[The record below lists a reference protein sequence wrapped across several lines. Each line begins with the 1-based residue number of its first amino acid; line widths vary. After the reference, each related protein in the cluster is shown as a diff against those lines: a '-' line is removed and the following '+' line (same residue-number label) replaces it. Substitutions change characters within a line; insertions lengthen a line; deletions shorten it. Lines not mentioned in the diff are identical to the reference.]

1 MLHALLKERGLP
13 PLTDKKNML
22 ALLSEEYG
30 KLPKLPDEITITNE
44 EYPVPYWTC
53 AHSLQLSHVVKK
65 RVTAR
70 FDEKEFSFPVYVS
83 IPNEGTNHPVLVGIA
98 TRREITD
105 NDYPTEIVARRGFA
119 IVSFCF
125 EDIIADDN
133 DFTSGVA
140 GCFYPDGVRGDRDA
154 GKLAIWAW
162 AASLALDCALK
173 LPTLDAERVTVFG
186 HGRLGRSALLAAARD
201 ERFAAVF
208 AACSGFGGAS
218 LHRGKTGEKI
228 VDAFPRTEK
237 LYAKSFAKY
246 AGREETLPF
255 DQHYLLASIAPR
267 RVYIAAAEDDTWGDP
282 LSASLAC
289 LAAKDAFPEGNI
301 GFHTRKGN
309 AVTSLSDF
317 LPALDFLSGV
327 DTPPPKRPSEL
338 LRERALPLLKTREEM
353 LDILQREEYGY
364 LPPSPEKISFSEM
377 PFPGRAPHLAGQA
390 VCKRVKIAMTLGG
403 RDFSFPVNVIMP
415 CAEGVYPFF
424 VAPTFEKAP
433 LNLYLPI
440 ADIIENGFAVLSFCY
455 EDVTK
460 DNSDFTD
467 GLAGVIYADKER
479 GESDPSKIALWAWA
493 CHRVLDYAETVD
505 KLDMKGACVCGH
517 SRLGKTALLAGAT
530 DPRFAFVHSNC
541 SGYGGAA
548 STGGVLGE
556 TNMPAVSRW
565 FAYSYAKYECART
578 VDFDQHYL
586 LALIAPRYLSVTS
599 AYEDTWANPESEF
612 LTALAA
618 TPAYEAC
625 GVKGLVT
632 ADVLPKPGD
641 DLSDGNIR
649 YAYRLGTHYFDRS
662 DWLGLMQFVKE
673 KRR

>member
-1 MLHALLKERGLP
+1 MHSGLLAERKIP
-13 PLTDKKNML
+13 PLKNRETML
-22 ALLSEEYG
+22 SHLSEEYG
-30 KLPKLPDEITITNE
+30 SLPKLPEQITVTDEA
-44 EYPVPYWTC
+44 YPIPLWTC

-65 RVTAR
+65 HVTAH
-70 FDEKEFSFPVYVS
+70 FGEKKFTLPVYVS
-83 IPNEGTNHPVLVGIA
+83 IPNEGENHPVLLGIA

-105 NDYPTEIVARRGFA
+105 DDYPTEIVARRGFA

-125 EDIIADDN
+125 EDVTADNN

-162 AASLALDCALK
+162 AASLALDCALT
-173 LPTLDAERVTVFG
+173 LPELDAKRVTVFG

-228 VDAFPRTEK
+228 ADAFPRTEK
-237 LYAKSFAKY
+237 LYAKSFEKY
-246 AGREETLPF
+246 VNREEALPF
-255 DQHYLLASIAPR
+255 DQHYLLASVAPR
-267 RVYIAAAEDDTWGDP
+267 RVYIAEAEDDTWGDP
-282 LSASLAC
+282 LSSSLAC

-301 GFHTRKGN
+301 GFHMRKGN

-338 LRERALPLLKTREEM
+338 LRERALPPLKTREEM

-364 LPPSPEKISFSEM
+364 LPPPPEKISFLKM

-390 VCKRVKIAMTLGG
+390 VCKCVKITVTLGG

-415 CAEGVYPFF
+415 RAEGVYPFF

-433 LNLYLPI
+433 VNLYVPI

-460 DNSDFTD
+460 DNADFTD

-479 GESDPSKIALWAWA
+479 IESDPSKSALWAWA
-493 CHRVLDYAETVD
+493 CHRVLDYAETED
-505 KLDMKGACVCGH
+505 KLDMRYSCVCGH

-530 DPRFAFVHSNC
+530 DSRFAFVHSNC
-541 SGYGGAA
+541 SGYGGAS
-548 STGGVLGE
+548 STGCVIGE
-556 TNMPAVSRW
+556 TNMPAVTRW
-565 FAYSYAKYECART
+565 FCKNYQKYADHRPTE
-578 VDFDQHYL
+578 FDQHYL
-586 LALIAPRYLSVTS
+586 LASIAPRYLSVTS

-618 TPAYEAC
+618 APVYEAL
-625 GVKGLVT
+625 GVRGLIT
-632 ADVLPKPGD
+632 EDKLPEVGD
-641 DLSDGNIR
+641 DLGEGNIR
-649 YAYRLGTHYFDRS
+649 YSYRLGTHYFDRS
-662 DWLGLMQFVKE
+662 DWLGLIKFIRK
-673 KRR
+673 KHK